1 MTREKQYEVL
11 YRHFKDCERF
21 WEHELK
27 TDSDLDREPY
37 IHAIMEIPV
46 VDPFHMKGEPFDKDL
61 RENFIKS
68 RFMDCYGRDWERCYK
83 EMRSGIRDVN

>member
-1 MTREKQYEVL
+1 MTREEQYAVL
-11 YRHFKDCERF
+11 DKHFRDCVRF

-61 RENFIKS
+61 REDFIKS